1 MWYYNDEP
9 FNMSEEDLENYQGF
23 VYEVTELE
31 TGMKY
36 IGKKFFWKK
45 KVLPKNKSRK
55 RRVITRVQSDW
66 QTYYGSSAEV
76 KQLAEQGFQFTRK
89 ILQLCRTKGE
99 CSYYEAKLQFD
110 NDVLLRNDYFNEFIG
125 CKIHSKFIKEMK
137 NDYFKRTNKS

>member
-45 KVLPKNKSRK
+45 KIL
-55 RRVITRVQSDW
+55 VIDISTLHFVW
-66 QTYYGSSAEV
+66 GMGSFRIES
-76 KQLAEQGFQFTRK
+76 G
-89 ILQLCRTKGE
+89 
-99 CSYYEAKLQFD
+99 
-110 NDVLLRNDYFNEFIG
+110 
-125 CKIHSKFIKEMK
+125 
-137 NDYFKRTNKS
+137 

>member
-55 RRVITRVQSDW
+55 RKIITRVQSDW
-66 QTYYGSSAEV
+66 KTH
-76 KQLAEQGFQFTRK
+76 TM
-89 ILQLCRTKGE
+89 
-99 CSYYEAKLQFD
+99 
-110 NDVLLRNDYFNEFIG
+110 VLLQ
-125 CKIHSKFIKEMK
+125 K
-137 NDYFKRTNKS
+137 

>member
-1 MWYYNDEP
+1 MWHYNGKEFDETP
-9 FNMSEEDLENYQGF
+9 EEYQGF
-23 VYEVTELE
+23 VYQITEKA

-55 RRVITRVQSDW
+55 RKVITRVQSDW
-66 QTYYGSSAEV
+66 KIYHGSSAEV
-76 KQLAEQGFQFTRK
+76 KQLVEQGFHFDRK

-99 CSYYEAKLQFD
+99 CSYYETKLQFE